1 MKKYFV
7 IAFSVLALS
16 PLVASAQSLDN
27 LADLIDAL
35 GNVVN
40 IATPVVVGIAL
51 IAFFWG
57 LAKFIFSAG
66 DEEKRESG
74 KHIMIWGIVALF
86 VMVSIWGIV
95 GFIGDA
101 LGVDEGGE
109 IETPRVSDLN

>member
-7 IAFSVLALS
+7 ATLSFLAL
-16 PLVASAQSLDN
+16 PLVAAAQELGN
-27 LADLIDAL
+27 LADLIAAL
-35 GNVVN
+35 GDVVN
-40 IATPVVVGIAL
+40 IATPVIVGIAL

-95 GFIGDA
+95 RFIGDA
-101 LGVDEGGE
+101 LDIEEGGE
-109 IETPRVSDLN
+109 VPTPGIEELR

>member
-1 MKKYFV
+1 MKKYLV
-7 IAFSVLALS
+7 GTLPLLAL
-16 PLVASAQSLDN
+16 PFVAFAQDLGN
-27 LADLIDAL
+27 LADLISAL
-35 GNVVN
+35 GDIVNV
-40 IATPVVVGIAL
+40 ATPVVVGIAL

-95 GFIGDA
+95 RFIGDA
-101 LGVDEGGE
+101 LDIEEGGE
-109 IETPRVSDLN
+109 IETPRVGDLN